1 VPDSK
6 QLNID
11 TQSRENEISDHL
23 STAEVTLELSPLE
36 LYLIWFIVTSEG
48 R

>member
-1 VPDSK
+1 M
-6 QLNID
+6 QD

-23 STAEVTLELSPLE
+23 SRAEATLELSPLE
-36 LYLIWFIVTSEG
+36 LYLIRFIVTSEG

>member
-1 VPDSK
+1 M
-6 QLNID
+6 QD
-11 TQSRENEISDHL
+11 THNRENEISDHL

-36 LYLIWFIVTSEG
+36 LYLIWFTVTSEG